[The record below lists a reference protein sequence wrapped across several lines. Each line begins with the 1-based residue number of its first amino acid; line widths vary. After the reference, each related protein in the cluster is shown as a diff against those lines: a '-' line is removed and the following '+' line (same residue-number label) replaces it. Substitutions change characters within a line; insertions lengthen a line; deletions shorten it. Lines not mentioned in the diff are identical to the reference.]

1 MVNLFY
7 HARYI
12 NLITFANTNLSFG
25 LGDLSSSKFNAASK
39 VYVNLRNI
47 PYWLLDQDAAAYG
60 LQIRYREVILCA
72 DV

>member
-12 NLITFANTNLSFG
+12 NLITFANTNLNFG

-47 PYWLLDQDAAAYG
+47 PIGCWIKTLRLTG
-60 LQIRYREVILCA
+60 CK
-72 DV
+72 